1 MIICS
6 IILLLNLLN
15 FFVKIGILL
24 LLIGM
29 SLKILIIFKILILL
43 LFVLLE
49 FLINFVL
56 FLDEFDYFAN
66 SRSIQYSM
74 HGGISKISQN
84 ERNGIEQDD
93 VDVIVA
99 QFLCFD
105 ESLLYFLQNK
115 QIDFIKILDEG
126 LVEVL
131 LNIFNVWEKSL

>member
-131 LNIFNVWEKSL
+131 LNIFNVWKKSL